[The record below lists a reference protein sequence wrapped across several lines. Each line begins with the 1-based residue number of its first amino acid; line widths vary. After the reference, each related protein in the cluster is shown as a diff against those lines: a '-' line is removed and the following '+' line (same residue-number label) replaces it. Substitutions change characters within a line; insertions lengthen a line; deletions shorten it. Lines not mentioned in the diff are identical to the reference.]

1 MSSIQHVKA
10 VDTAKSIQDAHLG
23 PKHRGSGIMKKRI
36 IKYLINA
43 IIAAVSSWIMARMNF
58 YTIPEMHMMNILLF
72 MLLLEL
78 ERYNDER

>member
-1 MSSIQHVKA
+1 
-10 VDTAKSIQDAHLG
+10 
-23 PKHRGSGIMKKRI
+23 MKKRI